1 MLYISFLSDPKTAVH
16 AFGESKSAVWNGDAA
31 TLLFVTLLRIYMST
45 TKKEPRQKGTVIM
58 TCPRIQQLHVCIASV
73 RSAAQKMHAK
83 CHKATKKQENQQ
95 KPKKTKK
102 KQLFLHKFYNFYK
115 FSGLV
120 FWQFPKIT
128 LKNF

>member
-83 CHKATKKQENQQ
+83 CHKATKS
-95 KPKKTKK
+95 KKTNKNLRKQKK
-102 KQLFLHKFYNFYK
+102 AI
-115 FSGLV
+115 V
-120 FWQFPKIT
+120 FA
-128 LKNF
+128 

>member
-1 MLYISFLSDPKTAVH
+1 
-16 AFGESKSAVWNGDAA
+16 
-31 TLLFVTLLRIYMST
+31 MS
-45 TKKEPRQKGTVIM
+45 Q
-58 TCPRIQQLHVCIASV
+58 SN
-73 RSAAQKMHAK
+73 
-83 CHKATKKQENQQ
+83 KKQENQQ
-95 KPKKTKK
+95 KPKKK